1 LKYLLL
7 DLSDHPGQDVARVNT
22 DRSRRQL
29 HARMTERIL
38 VVDDEKL
45 IRWSLRK
52 NLVRSGYQVLEAENG
67 DQALEVLDTEGADLM
82 LLDVRMPGKNGL
94 EVLEHVK
101 RHYPEIAVVLMTAY
115 SSVEGAVD
123 AMKQGAFD
131 YLVKPFNHDEVLLV
145 TQKALETTRM
155 QRELALLRQQHE
167 KQFGIGNL
175 VGNSKKML
183 EVYDLVHR
191 VAASAA
197 TTVLIQ
203 GESGTGKDLVAKAI
217 HFTSERASKPFMN
230 ITCSALPE
238 TLLESELM
246 GHEKGAFTDAR
257 ERKRGLFEV
266 ADGGT
271 VFLNEIGDMGI
282 GLQAKLLRFLEDKVF
297 RRVGGARDMQVNVR
311 IIAATNRNLEQA
323 VREGQFREDLYYR
336 LKVIPL
342 EMPPLRERP
351 EDIELLTAYFVDH
364 FNAELR
370 KSTRGFTAE
379 AIEILKR
386 YRWPGNVRELRN
398 VVERAMILENKEYL
412 GAEDLEPSIRDAG
425 KSDAAGVSPGSL
437 HFTLPEDGIG
447 LQQVEDEMVRQAV
460 ERTGGNQTQAAALL
474 QISRDALRYKIK
486 KLGIR

>member
-1 LKYLLL
+1 
-7 DLSDHPGQDVARVNT
+7 
-22 DRSRRQL
+22 
-29 HARMTERIL
+29 MIERIL

-52 NLVRSGYQVLEAENG
+52 NLVRAGYQVLEAEDGNR
-67 DQALEVLDTEGADLM
+67 ALEVLDEEGADLM
-82 LLDVRMPGKNGL
+82 LLDVRLPGKNGL
-94 EVLEHVK
+94 EVLEHAK

-145 TQKALETTRM
+145 AQKALETTRM

-167 KQFGIGNL
+167 EQFGVGNL

-183 EVYDLVHR
+183 EVYDLIHR

-217 HFTSERASKPFMN
+217 HFTSDRASKPFMN

-311 IIAATNRNLEQA
+311 IIAATNRNLDEA
-323 VREGQFREDLYYR
+323 VREGHFREDLYYR

-342 EMPPLRERP
+342 EMPPLRERA
-351 EDIELLTAYFVDH
+351 EDVELLTAHFVNH
-364 FNAELR
+364 FNEELR
-370 KSTRGFTAE
+370 KSTRGFTPE

-386 YRWPGNVRELRN
+386 YSWPGNVRELRN

-412 GAEDLEPSIRDAG
+412 EAADLEPSIRNAG
-425 KSDAAGVSPGSL
+425 KSDATGASPESP
-437 HFTLPEDGIG
+437 HFALPEDGIG

-474 QISRDALRYKIK
+474 QISRDALRYKMK
-486 KLGIR
+486 KLGLR

>member
-1 LKYLLL
+1 
-7 DLSDHPGQDVARVNT
+7 
-22 DRSRRQL
+22 
-29 HARMTERIL
+29 MTERIL

-52 NLVRSGYQVLEAENG
+52 NLARAGYQVLEAENG
-67 DQALEVLDTEGADLM
+67 DRALEVLDDEGADLV
-82 LLDVRMPGKNGL
+82 LLDVRMPGSNGL
-94 EVLEHVK
+94 EVLEHLR
-101 RHYPEIAVVLMTAY
+101 RHHSEIAVVLMTAY

-123 AMKQGAFD
+123 AMKKGAFD
-131 YLVKPFNHDEVLLV
+131 YLVKPFNQDEVLLV
-145 TQKALETTRM
+145 ARKALETTRM
-155 QRELALLRQQHE
+155 QRQLAFLRQQHE
-167 KQFGIGNL
+167 RDFGVANL
-175 VGNSKKML
+175 VGQGPKMC
-183 EVYDLVHR
+183 EVYDLIHR
-191 VAASAA
+191 VAASSA

-217 HFTSERASKPFMN
+217 HFSSDRASKPFMN

-297 RRVGGARDMQVNVR
+297 RRVGGSRDLQVSVR
-311 IIAATNRNLEQA
+311 IIAATNRNLGRA
-323 VREGQFREDLYYR
+323 VREGHFREDLYYR
-336 LKVIPL
+336 LKVIPI

-351 EDIELLTAYFVDH
+351 EDIELLAAHFVQH

-370 KSTRGFTAE
+370 KFTRGFTAE
-379 AIEILKR
+379 AMEVLKS

-398 VVERAMILENKEYL
+398 VVERAMILENKELL
-412 GAEDLEPSIRDAG
+412 GVEDLEPSIRDAG
-425 KSDAAGVSPGSL
+425 LDAAAGPPTGTPR
-437 HFTLPEDGIG
+437 FALPEEGIG
-447 LQQVEDEMVRQAV
+447 LQRMEDEMVRQAL

-474 QISRDALRYKIK
+474 DISRDALRYKMK
-486 KLGIR
+486 KLGLK

>member
-1 LKYLLL
+1 
-7 DLSDHPGQDVARVNT
+7 
-22 DRSRRQL
+22 
-29 HARMTERIL
+29 MTERIL

-52 NLVRSGYQVLEAENG
+52 NLVGAGYQVLEAEDGN
-67 DQALEVLDTEGADLM
+67 QALEVLDDEGADLM
-82 LLDVRMPGKNGL
+82 LLDVRLPGKDGL
-94 EVLEHVK
+94 QVLEYVK
-101 RHYPEIAVVLMTAY
+101 RHHAEIAVVLMTAY
-115 SSVEGAVD
+115 SSVEGAVN
-123 AMKQGAFD
+123 AMKRGAFD
-131 YLVKPFNHDEVLLV
+131 YLVKPFDHDEVLLV
-145 TQKALETTRM
+145 AQKALETTRM
-155 QRELALLRQQHE
+155 QRELALLRQQHQ
-167 KQFGIGNL
+167 KQFGVGNL
-175 VGNSKKML
+175 VGNSQKML
-183 EVYDLVHR
+183 EVYDLIHR

-217 HFTSERASKPFMN
+217 HFTSDRASKPFMN

-311 IIAATNRNLEQA
+311 IIAATNRILDQA
-323 VREGQFREDLYYR
+323 VREGSFREDLYYR
-336 LKVIPL
+336 LKVIPV
-342 EMPPLRERP
+342 EMPPLRQRP
-351 EDIELLTAYFVDH
+351 EDIELLTTYFVDH
-364 FNAELR
+364 FNEELR

-379 AIEILKR
+379 ATEILKR

-412 GAEDLEPSIRDAG
+412 EAADLEPSIRNAG
-425 KSDAAGVSPGSL
+425 ESDAAGVSPGSP
-437 HFTLPEDGIG
+437 HFALPEDGIG

-460 ERTGGNQTQAAALL
+460 ERTGGNQTRAAALL
-474 QISRDALRYKIK
+474 QISRDALRYKMK
-486 KLGIR
+486 KLGLR

>member
-1 LKYLLL
+1 
-7 DLSDHPGQDVARVNT
+7 
-22 DRSRRQL
+22 
-29 HARMTERIL
+29 MTERIL

-52 NLVRSGYQVLEAENG
+52 NLVRSGYQVLEAEDG
-67 DQALEVLDTEGADLM
+67 DRALEVLDDEGADLV
-82 LLDVRMPGKNGL
+82 LLDVRMPGKDGL
-94 EVLEHVK
+94 EVLEYVK
-101 RHYPEIAVVLMTAY
+101 RHHPEIAVVLMTAY

-155 QRELALLRQQHE
+155 QRELALLRQQHQ
-167 KQFGIGNL
+167 KLFGVGNL

-183 EVYDLVHR
+183 EVYDLIHR
-191 VAASAA
+191 VAASVA

-271 VFLNEIGDMGI
+271 VFLNEIGDMGV

-297 RRVGGARDMQVNVR
+297 RRVGGTRDLQVNVR
-311 IIAATNRNLEQA
+311 IIAASNRDLDQA
-323 VREGQFREDLYYR
+323 VREGHFREDLYYR

-351 EDIELLTAYFVDH
+351 EDIELLTAHFVDH

-386 YRWPGNVRELRN
+386 YPWPGNVRELRN

-425 KSDAAGVSPGSL
+425 KSDGAGVNPGSPR
-437 HFTLPEDGIG
+437 FTLPEEGIG
-447 LQQVEDEMVRQAV
+447 LQQVEDEMVQQAM

-474 QISRDALRYKIK
+474 QISRDALRYKMK
-486 KLGIR
+486 KLGL

>member
-1 LKYLLL
+1 
-7 DLSDHPGQDVARVNT
+7 
-22 DRSRRQL
+22 
-29 HARMTERIL
+29 MIERIL

-52 NLVRSGYQVLEAENG
+52 NLVRAGYEVLEAEDGNR
-67 DQALEVLDTEGADLM
+67 ALEVLDEEGADLV
-82 LLDVRMPGKNGL
+82 LLDVRMPGKDGL
-94 EVLEHVK
+94 QVMEYVK

-131 YLVKPFNHDEVLLV
+131 YLVKPFDHDEVLRV
-145 TQKALETTRM
+145 AQKALETTRM
-155 QRELALLRQQHE
+155 QRELALLRQQHQ
-167 KQFGIGNL
+167 KQFGVGNL

-183 EVYDLVHR
+183 EVYDLIHR

-217 HFTSERASKPFMN
+217 HFTSDRASKPFMN

-282 GLQAKLLRFLEDKVF
+282 ALQAKLLRFLEDKVF
-297 RRVGGARDMQVNVR
+297 RRVGGSRDMQVNVR
-311 IIAATNRNLEQA
+311 IIAATNRILDQA
-323 VREGQFREDLYYR
+323 VREGSFREDPYYR
-336 LKVIPL
+336 LKVIPV

-364 FNAELR
+364 FNEELR

-386 YRWPGNVRELRN
+386 YQWPGNVRELRN
-398 VVERAMILENKEYL
+398 VVERAMILESKEYL
-412 GAEDLEPSIRDAG
+412 GTADLEPSIRNASN
-425 KSDAAGVSPGSL
+425 SDATGVNPGSP
-437 HFTLPEDGIG
+437 HFALPEDGIG

-460 ERTGGNQTQAAALL
+460 ERTGGNQTRAAALL
-474 QISRDALRYKIK
+474 QISRDALRYKMK
-486 KLGIR
+486 KLGLR

>member
-1 LKYLLL
+1 
-7 DLSDHPGQDVARVNT
+7 
-22 DRSRRQL
+22 
-29 HARMTERIL
+29 MTERIL

-52 NLVRSGYQVLEAENG
+52 NLVGAGYQVLEAEDGN
-67 DQALEVLDTEGADLM
+67 QALEVLDDEGADLM
-82 LLDVRMPGKNGL
+82 LLDVRLPGKDGL
-94 EVLEHVK
+94 QVLEYVK
-101 RHYPEIAVVLMTAY
+101 RHHAEIAVVLMTAY
-115 SSVEGAVD
+115 SSVEGAVN
-123 AMKQGAFD
+123 AMKRGAFD
-131 YLVKPFNHDEVLLV
+131 YLVKPFDHDEVLLV
-145 TQKALETTRM
+145 AQKALETTRM
-155 QRELALLRQQHE
+155 QRELALLRQQHQ
-167 KQFGIGNL
+167 KQFGVGNL
-175 VGNSKKML
+175 VGNSQKML
-183 EVYDLVHR
+183 EVYDLIHR

-217 HFTSERASKPFMN
+217 HFRSERASKPFMN

-311 IIAATNRNLEQA
+311 IIAATNRILDQA

-336 LKVIPL
+336 LKVIPVD
-342 EMPPLRERP
+342 MPPLRERP

-364 FNAELR
+364 FNEELR

-379 AIEILKR
+379 ATEILKR

-412 GAEDLEPSIRDAG
+412 EAADLEPSIRNAG
-425 KSDAAGVSPGSL
+425 ERDAAGVSPGSP
-437 HFTLPEDGIG
+437 HFALPEDGIG
-447 LQQVEDEMVRQAV
+447 LQQVEDDMVRQAV
-460 ERTGGNQTQAAALL
+460 ERTGGNQTRAAALL
-474 QISRDALRYKIK
+474 QISRDALRYKMK
-486 KLGIR
+486 KLGLR

>member
-1 LKYLLL
+1 
-7 DLSDHPGQDVARVNT
+7 
-22 DRSRRQL
+22 
-29 HARMTERIL
+29 MTERIL

-94 EVLEHVK
+94 EVLEYVK

-271 VFLNEIGDMGI
+271 LFLNEIGDMGI

-297 RRVGGARDMQVNVR
+297 RRVGGARDIQVNVR
-311 IIAATNRNLEQA
+311 IIAATNRSTWLFA
-323 VREGQFREDLYYR
+323 KGTSGRTSS
-336 LKVIPL
+336 
-342 EMPPLRERP
+342 
-351 EDIELLTAYFVDH
+351 TA
-364 FNAELR
+364 
-370 KSTRGFTAE
+370 
-379 AIEILKR
+379 
-386 YRWPGNVRELRN
+386 
-398 VVERAMILENKEYL
+398 
-412 GAEDLEPSIRDAG
+412 
-425 KSDAAGVSPGSL
+425 
-437 HFTLPEDGIG
+437 
-447 LQQVEDEMVRQAV
+447 
-460 ERTGGNQTQAAALL
+460 
-474 QISRDALRYKIK
+474 SR
-486 KLGIR
+486 